1 LRRIILFN
9 LLIVGLPNKRNVA
22 ECHNRMAAK
31 RILVRVAKRIGIDF
45 PTTLPITI
53 WLGTGES
60 KHGHLSPCVR
70 KKYSEPRLRVLTTR
84 WAIRTHLL
92 NTMTSPALIPSGG
105 TVSISSSSPILRDGY
120 MSSPP
125 ATVKLHFAVF
135 PFMEQAIIG
144 KIVQVENI
152 NIG

>member
-1 LRRIILFN
+1 
-9 LLIVGLPNKRNVA
+9 
-22 ECHNRMAAK
+22 
-31 RILVRVAKRIGIDF
+31 
-45 PTTLPITI
+45 
-53 WLGTGES
+53 
-60 KHGHLSPCVR
+60 
-70 KKYSEPRLRVLTTR
+70 
-84 WAIRTHLL
+84 
-92 NTMTSPALIPSGG
+92 
-105 TVSISSSSPILRDGY
+105 